1 MRVLVIE
8 DEVDL
13 LKGLARSL
21 RGEGYAVD
29 TASDGDIGLRK
40 AEDTPYDAIILDVM
54 LPGMDGWALLQSIRE
69 TKKTPVLML
78 TARDGRLER
87 IRGLDLGADDYLVK
101 PFDLGELLARLRAII
116 RRASGEAR
124 SVMRL
129 QDVTIDAPARRVT
142 KAGAEVELTAREYAL
157 LEYLA
162 THRGKV
168 VTRTELYDHLFD
180 EQEDSL
186 SNLLDVH
193 VSNLRKKLGHALIV
207 TRRGHG
213 YTIEKE

>member
-29 TASDGDIGLRK
+29 TASDGDTGLRK

-101 PFDLGELLARLRAII
+101 PFDLGELMARLRAII

-142 KAGAEVELTAREYAL
+142 KAGTEVELTAREYAL

-180 EQEDSL
+180 EKEDSL

-193 VSNLRKKLGHALIV
+193 VSNLRKKLGYALIV

>member
-21 RGEGYAVD
+21 RAEGYAVD
-29 TASDGDIGLRK
+29 TASDGHTGLRK
-40 AEDTPYDAIILDVM
+40 AEDTPYDAVILDVM
-54 LPGMDGWALLQSIRE
+54 LPGMDGWELLQSIRE

-116 RRASGEAR
+116 RRANGDAR
-124 SVMRL
+124 SVMRM

-142 KAGAEVELTAREYAL
+142 KAGVDVELTAREYAL

-162 THRGKV
+162 AHRGKV

-193 VSNLRKKLGHALIV
+193 VSNLRKKLGHSLIV

>member
-8 DEVDL
+8 DEEDL
-13 LKGLARSL
+13 LRGLARSL
-21 RGEGYAVD
+21 RAEGYAVD
-29 TASDGDIGLRK
+29 TASDGEIGLRK

-54 LPGMDGWALLQSIRE
+54 LPAIDGWALLETIRQS
-69 TKKTPVLML
+69 KKTPVLML
-78 TARDGRLER
+78 TARDGPRER

-101 PFDLGELLARLRAII
+101 PFDLGELMARLRAII
-116 RRASGEAR
+116 RRSAGETR
-124 SVMRL
+124 SSIAMK
-129 QDVTIDAPARRVT
+129 DVTLDVSARRVT
-142 KAGAEVELTAREYAL
+142 KAGSEVELTAREYAL

-162 THRGKV
+162 INRGKV
-168 VTRTELYDHLFD
+168 VTRTQLYDHLFD

-193 VSNLRKKLGHALIV
+193 VSNLRKKLGHELIV

-213 YTIEKE
+213 HSIDHQ